1 MENTPLAGVPR
12 ISEWEPPARPAEEAW
27 MVRRATK
34 PKEHQSPDMNLLSL
48 LVSWGVERR
57 IRFFEVYCGV

>member
-1 MENTPLAGVPR
+1 
-12 ISEWEPPARPAEEAW
+12 